1 MKVLGVTKRFIYLLG
16 LGIIFLAAGIFL
28 GSVISLIIFILYNLI
43 CAGLLIIDY
52 YISQEFSEISVERPE
67 EDKLSIYEKE
77 AIGLYVYNKSDF
89 MLNIE
94 LADEIPEFHFRTDN
108 KLVKGTISPH
118 EKKLFQYFVTPTK
131 RGAFTFK
138 NVHIKYEGKL
148 KFCTKNFKLKL
159 DKEFKV
165 YPNMKN
171 LRKYRLSV
179 CNNRSYKQG
188 QRNLR
193 MLGKGSS
200 FESLREYVAGDEY
213 RKINWKATARGNK
226 PIVNQYEPEKNQHV
240 HIFIDTGRPM
250 SYTVRGYRKLDMAVN
265 TALVLSDVVNQ
276 NGDQSAVLTFNTA
289 VNSMIMPGKGSEHR
303 NKILQALYHI
313 DGTNQTSNYDDAFYY
328 FKKKERHRSII
339 FIFTDFETEEEAQNM
354 LKVLPIISKNN
365 LVVIV
370 LIRNESLENIGEKE
384 TKSSEDLFNKGVALE
399 LLDERRRIISLL
411 NRKGILCV
419 ECPAE
424 KLEYTAVN
432 KYIQVK
438 NRSYL

>member
-1 MKVLGVTKRFIYLLG
+1 MKVLGVTKRFIYLLSIG
-16 LGIIFLAAGIFL
+16 FLL
-28 GSVISLIIFILYNLI
+28 LLLCIFIGGSLAIFVLYNLI
-43 CAGLLIIDY
+43 CAALIIIDFN
-52 YISQEFSEISVERPE
+52 ISQNVSEISVERCE
-67 EDKLSIYEKE
+67 ADKLSIYEKE
-77 AIGLYVYNKSDF
+77 AIGFYVYNKSNYR
-89 MLNIE
+89 LYLE
-94 LADEIPEFHFRTDN
+94 LIDEMPEFHFETDN
-108 KLVKGTISPH
+108 KLMKGIVEPH
-118 EKKLFQYFVTPTK
+118 EKKLFQYFVVPTK
-131 RGAFTFK
+131 RGAFTFN
-138 NVHIKYEGKL
+138 NVHIKCEGKL
-148 KFCTKNFKLKL
+148 KLCTKTFRINL

-165 YPNMKN
+165 YPNLKN

-200 FESLREYVAGDEY
+200 FESLREYVPGDEY

-250 SYTVRGYRKLDMAVN
+250 SYTIRGYRKLDMAVN

-276 NGDQSAVLTFNTA
+276 NGDQSAVLTFNTE

-303 NKILQALYHI
+303 NKILEALYHI
-313 DGTNQTSNYDDAFYY
+313 DGTNQTSNYDEAFYY

-370 LIRNESLENIGEKE
+370 LIKNESLEKIGEMEIKGN
-384 TKSSEDLFNKGVALE
+384 EDLFNKGVALE
-399 LLDERRRIISLL
+399 QLDERRKIISLL
-411 NRKGILCV
+411 NRRGILCV